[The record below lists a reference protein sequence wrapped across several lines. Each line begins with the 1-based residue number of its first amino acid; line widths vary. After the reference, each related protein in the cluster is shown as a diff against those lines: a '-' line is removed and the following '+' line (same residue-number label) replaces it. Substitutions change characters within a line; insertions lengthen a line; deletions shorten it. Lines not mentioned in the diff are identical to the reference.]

1 MSDHANNVKAF
12 ISLLDNQPSLFA
24 QHQDDLNQLSYSCGD
39 DIETV
44 SDALALWCNSHPKI
58 EEELITAY
66 SQLPE
71 TKFQPLLEQVR
82 PFGGKVEP
90 LQPSDQ
96 NEMLVTTLKNKMRKV
111 PQSSET
117 NSDSSQTN
125 NSESQSNSSPKN

>member
-12 ISLLDNQPSLFA
+12 ISLLDNQPALFA
-24 QHQDDLNQLSYSCGD
+24 QHRDDLNQLSYSCGE

-44 SDALALWCNSHPKI
+44 SDAIALWCNSHPKI
-58 EEELITAY
+58 EEELITVY

-71 TKFQPLLEQVR
+71 TKSQPLLEQVR

-96 NEMLVTTLKNKMRKV
+96 NEMLVTTQKNKMRKV
-111 PQSSET
+111 PESSET
-117 NSDSSQTN
+117 NSDSSQKTD
-125 NSESQSNSSPKN
+125 SESQLNISPKN

>member
-1 MSDHANNVKAF
+1 M
-12 ISLLDNQPSLFA
+12 DNQASRFD
-24 QHQDDLNQLSYSCGD
+24 QHRDDLNQLSYSCGE

-44 SDALALWCNSHPKI
+44 SDAIALWCKSHQKI
-58 EEELITAY
+58 REELIIAY

-71 TKFQPLLEQVR
+71 IKSQPLPEQVR

-111 PQSSET
+111 PESSET
-117 NSDSSQTN
+117 NSDSAQKTD
-125 NSESQSNSSPKN
+125 SESQLNISPKN